1 MPTVDTGSL
10 KAHFTTTT
18 FNIAVLLTYLAFAAN
33 PLCCFVCVRQA
44 REKCATA
51 GAQRLG
57 QQMSTL
63 LRDMIAPYFL
73 RRTKAQVSASERAK
87 LRQEATAAAAAAG
100 GSGAAAAAQSK
111 RHAPL

>member
-1 MPTVDTGSL
+1 M
-10 KAHFTTTT
+10 
-18 FNIAVLLTYLAFAAN
+18 LLTYLAFAAN
-33 PLCCFVCVRQA
+33 PLCCCLCVRQA

-87 LRQEATAAAAAAG
+87 LRQEAAATTAAAAAG
-100 GSGAAAAAQSK
+100 GSGEAAAAQSK
-111 RHAPL
+111 KHAPL

>member
-1 MPTVDTGSL
+1 M
-10 KAHFTTTT
+10 
-18 FNIAVLLTYLAFAAN
+18 
-33 PLCCFVCVRQA
+33 CVRQA

-87 LRQEATAAAAAAG
+87 LRQEATAAAG
-100 GSGAAAAAQSK
+100 GSGDAAAVAAQSK
-111 RHAPL
+111 KHAPL

>member
-1 MPTVDTGSL
+1 MRLTPC
-10 KAHFTTTT
+10 
-18 FNIAVLLTYLAFAAN
+18 VLLCL
-33 PLCCFVCVRQA
+33 CVRQA

-87 LRQEATAAAAAAG
+87 LRQEATAAAAAG
-100 GSGAAAAAQSK
+100 GSGEAAAAQSK
-111 RHAPL
+111 KHAPL